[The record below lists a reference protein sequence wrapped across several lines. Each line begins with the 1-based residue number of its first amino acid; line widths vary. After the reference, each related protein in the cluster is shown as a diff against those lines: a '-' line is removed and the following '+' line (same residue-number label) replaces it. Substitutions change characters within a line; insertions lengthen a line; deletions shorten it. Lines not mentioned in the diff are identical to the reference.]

1 MARDTTGET
10 VLPLDEKAGQGTGR
24 ALDTKELRGLVE
36 QWDRLEERGQ
46 QLAEDRRDYWTWAK
60 ARGFDV
66 DGLRLYFQRRRNRDR
81 WHARAALA
89 DLYEDR
95 LDHDAGP
102 MFDEPEAQTAE
113 AEAAAFR
120 EALVRGGI
128 YTIGL
133 ANMVDARA
141 IARKFGFSDAAVEL
155 VIGEGRPEVVG
166 LPGQS
171 FGQADEPK
179 APPKATI
186 TRVEVTT
193 PKGRTAKLKAS
204 DPLVRL
210 HAASVE
216 GHGDYCACDDC
227 LALRRGILAEKVA
240 DHEAKAAESSA
251 RVDALVEAAEPAKQ
265 AAVVDALAGRKRAPR
280 KKPAAK
286 KPAAKKP
293 ATKKSAEQ

>member
-1 MARDTTGET
+1 MARDTAGAVE
-10 VLPLDEKAGQGTGR
+10 LPLDEKAGQGTGR
-24 ALDTKELRGLVE
+24 ALDTKELRGLVD

-46 QLAEDRRDYWTWAK
+46 QLAEDRRDFWTWAK

-66 DGLRLYFQRRRNRDR
+66 DGLRLYFQRRKNRDR

-102 MFDEPEAQTAE
+102 MFDEPEAVE
-113 AEAAAFR
+113 AEADAFR

-141 IARKFGFSDAAVEL
+141 IARKAGFSEAAVEL

-171 FGQADEPK
+171 FDQADEPK
-179 APPKATI
+179 APPKAAI
-186 TRVEVTT
+186 TRVEITT

-210 HAASVE
+210 HAAAVE

-227 LALRRGILAEKVA
+227 LALRRGILNA
-240 DHEAKAAESSA
+240 DAPAAAADGEAGADAARQPVGDEPTGESLPKSK
-251 RVDALVEAAEPAKQ
+251 P
-265 AAVVDALAGRKRAPR
+265 KRAPR